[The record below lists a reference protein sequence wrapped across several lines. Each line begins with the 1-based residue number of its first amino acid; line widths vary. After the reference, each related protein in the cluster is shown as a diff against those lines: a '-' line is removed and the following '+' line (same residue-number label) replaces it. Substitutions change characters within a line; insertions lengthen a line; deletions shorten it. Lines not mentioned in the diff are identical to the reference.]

1 MDSSAARV
9 PELAALDTRFD
20 VVATDVALPGGAV
33 RVAHPRAADGLI
45 DEADFAR
52 DERLP
57 YWAELWPSSQA
68 LARALPSLLAA
79 TDAPGAPGRIP
90 AGRGG
95 PGRAGGRALELG
107 CGLGLVTIAAL
118 RAGLDVLATDY
129 YADALLFTRRNALA
143 ATGTDPRTRLAD
155 WRAWPA
161 DAGRFDLVLA
171 SDVLYERAYAT
182 VVAQVVAAALGPGSR
197 ALVADPGRAA
207 APAFLARAQ
216 ELGLDVRHRTRIPH
230 HDGAIAQVITI
241 HELRAGA

>member
-1 MDSSAARV
+1 MHPPAGPA
-9 PELAALDTRFD
+9 PELAALDERFEVVTTD
-20 VVATDVALPGGAV
+20 VVLPDGAI
-33 RVAHPRAADGLI
+33 RLAHPRAADELI

-57 YWAELWPSSQA
+57 YWAELWPSSLA
-68 LARALPSLLAA
+68 LARALPALAPLSA
-79 TDAPGAPGRIP
+79 LSAPD
-90 AGRGG
+90 G
-95 PGRAGGRALELG
+95 PRARAIELG
-107 CGLGLVTIAAL
+107 SGLGLVTIAAL

-171 SDVLYERAYAT
+171 SDVLYERAYAA
-182 VVAQVVAAALGPGSR
+182 VVAEVIAASLGPGGR

-207 APAFLARAQ
+207 APAFVARAR
-216 ELGLDVRHRTRIPH
+216 ELGLEVWQRLQVPH
-230 HDGAIAQVITI
+230 HDGAIEQVITI
-241 HELRAGA
+241 HEMRAGA